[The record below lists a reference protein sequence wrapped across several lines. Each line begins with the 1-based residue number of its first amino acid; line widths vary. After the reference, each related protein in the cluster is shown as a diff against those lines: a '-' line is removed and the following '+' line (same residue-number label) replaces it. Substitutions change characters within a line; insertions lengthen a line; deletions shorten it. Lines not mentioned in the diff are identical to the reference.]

1 MTEQTGLSISTIL
14 DMGRVMPV
22 IVIDKVADAVPLA
35 DALLEGGLTT
45 IEITLRTPAALG
57 AIEAIAHNRPEICV
71 GAGTVLGPDNAKAA
85 KEAGASFAVSPGAT
99 ARLIDGCAGVGLPL
113 LPGAA
118 SLSEIMLLLEAGFT
132 AVKFFP
138 AMAAGGPSF
147 VKSMASPLPQV
158 TVCPT
163 GGITAASAPDWL
175 SLPNVRCLGGSW
187 VAPQGLIA
195 EGDFAA
201 IKKVADAAR
210 GH

>member
-1 MTEQTGLSISTIL
+1 
-14 DMGRVMPV
+14 
-22 IVIDKVADAVPLA
+22 
-35 DALLEGGLTT
+35 
-45 IEITLRTPAALG
+45 
-57 AIEAIAHNRPEICV
+57 
-71 GAGTVLGPDNAKAA
+71 
-85 KEAGASFAVSPGAT
+85 
-99 ARLIDGCAGVGLPL
+99 
-113 LPGAA
+113 
-118 SLSEIMLLLEAGFT
+118 MLLLEAGFT

-201 IKKVADAAR
+201 IKKLAAQADSL
-210 GH
+210 